1 MRGNSRTMSQRR
13 IMVAVAMASILLLV
27 PTIQG
32 YEGGIHNQASGCGCH
47 SQTGQNPASVTI
59 SGLPTSYDVNKLY
72 QVTVSVSGGVSG
84 STGGFSLEVSDG
96 TLSTGIGIMAVNV
109 NGLGNSATH
118 SITGSSY
125 RSWSFEWTSPAAGSG
140 TVIFE
145 VAGMTSNG
153 DGNNNDDRW
162 VTDVV
167 SIPENVPANNPP
179 SASNVL
185 LTPTDAKT
193 TDDLTLSYS
202 YNDQDGDSESGSE
215 IIWYRDSQALPQGT
229 ISGLTVPS
237 SETQKGQEW
246 YATVRPSDG
255 SDYGSLETSNIVI
268 IENSPPSLSI
278 PTISPSSA
286 DEEDDLTVSYTAS
299 DDDQESLTIMIRW
312 YLDGVLVSEFDDDL
326 TIPSIATR
334 EGDEWRVEVSV
345 NDGDDMETRSSQIIT
360 IGGVVQPNNPPEV
373 TSAIISPNQPTTVDD
388 IQLIYTTQDLD
399 NDQITDTEIEWRV
412 DNVLT
417 DQTTA
422 TVLSS
427 TTQKGQVWQAKIRV
441 SDGIDWS
448 AWADAEVLI
457 DNTPPVANTITI
469 SPTEIY
475 TNDSVFVAY
484 EYSDADDDES
494 NNPLI
499 IWSKNGI
506 EQSPL
511 DGLNPLPAEF
521 TSKGDVWT
529 VSLKANDGESFSEIA
544 LQSTFTVQNSLP
556 TISINEIPNNISFAE
571 TDLTGLEIVPE
582 FNDLDDDQIVSSI
595 QWLRNGFREGSLDN
609 TSFVPAE
616 YFGAGQLWTLVISFH
631 DNDGPEQQQSWTIE
645 IDNLPP
651 EAIFTVPSTNL
662 WRGEI
667 ITLDGSESS
676 DLDGVISNYL
686 WQYQDSEGNSGSETG
701 KIAEIIG
708 YGEITVTL
716 TVEDDL
722 GLTDI
727 VTDVIITTQGPKVS
741 ELEARN
747 DGTEVS
753 LSWQWTGET
762 VDFILLRN
770 GEEIDR
776 TANLQFDDE
785 PIMSGATSYTV
796 TPIVN
801 GKELIAGSMTISDFE
816 VAINTEPASGVS
828 ETGGFILGLIFLLSS
843 IAVISL
849 SLIQRRE

>member
-1 MRGNSRTMSQRR
+1 MSQHKFL
-13 IMVAVAMASILLLV
+13 VAVTIVSMLLLV
-27 PTIQG
+27 PAIQG
-32 YEGGIHNQASGCGCH
+32 YEGGVYNQASGCGCH
-47 SQTGQNPASVTI
+47 SQSGTNPASVTI
-59 SGLPTSYDVNKLY
+59 SGLPTSYDANKLY
-72 QVTVSVSGGVSG
+72 QVTVSVSGGVPG
-84 STGGFSLEVSDG
+84 SSGGFSLEVDKG
-96 TLSTGIGIMAVNV
+96 TLSTGIGIMAVKV
-109 NGLGNSATH
+109 NSQGNSATH
-118 SITGSSY
+118 TITGSSY
-125 RSWSFEWTSPAAGSG
+125 RSWGFEWTSPSAGGG
-140 TVIFE
+140 TVNFE
-145 VAGMTSNG
+145 VAGMTTNG
-153 DGNNNDDRW
+153 NGNNNGDRW
-162 VTDVV
+162 VTNLVQV
-167 SIPENVPANNPP
+167 PENIPPNNPP

-185 LTPTDAKT
+185 LSPTNAKT
-193 TDDLTLSYS
+193 TDSLTLSYS
-202 YNDQDGDSESGSE
+202 YSDSDNDPESGSE

-237 SETQKGQEW
+237 SQTQKGQEW
-246 YATVRPSDG
+246 YATVKPSDG

-268 IENSPPSLSI
+268 IENSPPSLSM

-286 DEEDDLTVSYTAS
+286 DEDDDLTVSYTAS
-299 DDDQESLTIMIRW
+299 DDDQESLTVMIRW

-326 TIPSIATR
+326 TVPSIATR

-345 NDGDDMETRSSQIIT
+345 NDGDDMEVRSSQIIT

-373 TSAIISPNQPTTVDD
+373 TSAIISPNQPTTTDD

-412 DNVLT
+412 DNLLT
-417 DQTTA
+417 AQTTA

-457 DNTPPVANTITI
+457 DNTPPVVNSITL

-484 EYSDADDDES
+484 EYSDVDDDEPNS
-494 NNPLI
+494 PLI

-506 EQSPL
+506 EQPPL
-511 DGLNPLPAEF
+511 DGLNPLPAEY
-521 TSKGDVWT
+521 TSKGDIWT
-529 VSLKANDGESFSEIA
+529 VSLNANDGESFSEIA

-556 TISINEIPNNISFAE
+556 TISINEIPTNITFAE
-571 TDLTGLEIVPE
+571 TDLPGLEILPE
-582 FNDLDDDQIVSSI
+582 YNDIDGDQIVSNI

-609 TSFVPAE
+609 ATFVPAE

-631 DNDGPEQQQSWTIE
+631 DNDGLEQQESWAIE
-645 IDNLPP
+645 VDNLPP
-651 EAIFTVPSTNL
+651 EAIFTVPTTDL
-662 WRGEI
+662 WRGEM
-667 ITLDGSESS
+667 ITLDGSESF
-676 DLDGVISNYL
+676 DLDGVITNYL
-686 WQYQDSEGNSGSETG
+686 WQYQDSEGNSGAETG
-701 KIAEIIG
+701 KIVEIIG

-722 GLTDI
+722 GLIDI
-727 VTDVIITTQGPKVS
+727 LSDVIITTNGPKVS
-741 ELEARN
+741 ELAARN
-747 DGTEVS
+747 DGIEVK
-753 LSWQWTGET
+753 LSWQWSGENA
-762 VDFILLRN
+762 DFILLRN
-770 GEEIDR
+770 GEEISR
-776 TANLQFDDE
+776 TTNLQFEDE

-796 TPIVN
+796 TPVVN

-816 VAINTEPASGVS
+816 VAITTESASGVS
-828 ETGGFILGLIFLLSS
+828 ETGGFVLGLIFLISS

>member
-1 MRGNSRTMSQRR
+1 MSQRR
-13 IMVAVAMASILLLV
+13 FLVAVTIVSMLLLV
-27 PTIQG
+27 PAIQG
-32 YEGGIHNQASGCGCH
+32 YENGVYNQASGCGCH
-47 SQTGQNPASVTI
+47 SQTGANPASVTI

-96 TLSTGIGIMAVNV
+96 TLSTGFGLMLVNV

-153 DGNNNDDRW
+153 DGSNNDDRW

-167 SIPENVPANNPP
+167 QIPENVPVNNPP

-237 SETQKGQEW
+237 SQTQKGQEW
-246 YATVRPSDG
+246 YATVKPSDG
-255 SDYGSLETSNIVI
+255 SDYGSLETSNTVI
-268 IENSPPSLSI
+268 IENSPPSLSM
-278 PTISPSSA
+278 PTILPSSA
-286 DEEDDLTVSYTAS
+286 DEDDDLTVSYTAS
-299 DDDQESLTIMIRW
+299 DDDQESLTVMIRW
-312 YLDGVLVSEFDDDL
+312 YLDGVLVSEFNDDL

-345 NDGDDMETRSSQIIT
+345 NDGDDLESRSSQIIT

-373 TSAIISPNQPTTVDD
+373 TSVIISPNQPTTTDD

-417 DQTTA
+417 VQTTT
-422 TVLSS
+422 TVLST

-448 AWADAEVLI
+448 AWADTEVLI
-457 DNTPPVANTITI
+457 GNTPPVANTITV

-475 TNDSVFVAY
+475 TNDSVFVTY

-506 EQSPL
+506 EQPPL
-511 DGLNPLPAEF
+511 DGLNPLPAEY

-544 LQSTFTVQNSLP
+544 LQATFTVQNSLP
-556 TISINEIPNNISFAE
+556 TISINEIPANISFAE

-631 DNDGPEQQQSWTIE
+631 DNDGLEQQQSWTIE
-645 IDNLPP
+645 VDNLPP
-651 EAIFTVPSTNL
+651 KAIFTVPTTNL

-667 ITLDGSESS
+667 ITLDGSESF
-676 DLDGVISNYL
+676 DLDGVITNYL

-701 KIAEIIG
+701 NMAEILG

-747 DGTEVS
+747 DGAEVS
-753 LSWQWTGET
+753 LSWQWTGESA
-762 VDFILLRN
+762 DFILLRN
-770 GEEIDR
+770 GEEIGR
-776 TANLQFDDE
+776 TTNLQFDDE

-816 VAINTEPASGVS
+816 VAITTEPASGVS

>member
-1 MRGNSRTMSQRR
+1 MTTNC
-13 IMVAVAMASILLLV
+13 
-27 PTIQG
+27 
-32 YEGGIHNQASGCGCH
+32 N
-47 SQTGQNPASVTI
+47 GQNS
-59 SGLPTSYDVNKLY
+59 
-72 QVTVSVSGGVSG
+72 
-84 STGGFSLEVSDG
+84 
-96 TLSTGIGIMAVNV
+96 
-109 NGLGNSATH
+109 
-118 SITGSSY
+118 
-125 RSWSFEWTSPAAGSG
+125 
-140 TVIFE
+140 
-145 VAGMTSNG
+145 
-153 DGNNNDDRW
+153 DDRW

-167 SIPENVPANNPP
+167 LIPENVPANNPP

-229 ISGLTVPS
+229 ITGLTVPS

-246 YATVRPSDG
+246 YATVKPSDG
-255 SDYGSLETSNIVI
+255 SDYGSLETSNTVI

-286 DEEDDLTVSYTAS
+286 DEDDDLTVSYTAS
-299 DDDQESLTIMIRW
+299 DDDQEPLTVMIRW
-312 YLDGVLVSEFDDDL
+312 YLDGVLVSEFNDDL

-345 NDGDDMETRSSQIIT
+345 NDGDDMEARSSQIIT

-373 TSAIISPNQPTTVDD
+373 TSAIINPNQPTTVDD

-417 DQTTA
+417 AQTTA

-457 DNTPPVANTITI
+457 GNTPPVANAITI

-506 EQSPL
+506 EQPPL
-511 DGLNPLPAEF
+511 DGLNPLPAEY

-529 VSLKANDGESFSEIA
+529 VSLQANDGESFSEMA

-556 TISINEIPNNISFAE
+556 TISINEIPTNISFAE
-571 TDLTGLEIVPE
+571 TDLTGLEILPE

-609 TSFVPAE
+609 TSF
-616 YFGAGQLWTLVISFH
+616 
-631 DNDGPEQQQSWTIE
+631 
-645 IDNLPP
+645 
-651 EAIFTVPSTNL
+651 
-662 WRGEI
+662 
-667 ITLDGSESS
+667 
-676 DLDGVISNYL
+676 
-686 WQYQDSEGNSGSETG
+686 
-701 KIAEIIG
+701 
-708 YGEITVTL
+708 
-716 TVEDDL
+716 
-722 GLTDI
+722 
-727 VTDVIITTQGPKVS
+727 
-741 ELEARN
+741 
-747 DGTEVS
+747 
-753 LSWQWTGET
+753 
-762 VDFILLRN
+762 
-770 GEEIDR
+770 
-776 TANLQFDDE
+776 
-785 PIMSGATSYTV
+785 
-796 TPIVN
+796 
-801 GKELIAGSMTISDFE
+801 
-816 VAINTEPASGVS
+816 
-828 ETGGFILGLIFLLSS
+828 
-843 IAVISL
+843 
-849 SLIQRRE
+849 